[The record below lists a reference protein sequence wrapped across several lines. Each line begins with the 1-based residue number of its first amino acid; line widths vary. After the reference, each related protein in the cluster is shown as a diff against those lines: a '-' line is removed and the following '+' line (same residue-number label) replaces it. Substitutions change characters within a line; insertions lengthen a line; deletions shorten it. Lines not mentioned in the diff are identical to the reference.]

1 MNKITIEI
9 PLSSLF
15 GKISKQHTQELI
27 DSLNNDYDNKYNF
40 LVNINSD
47 EYIYDK
53 YDDDRKAYIIFL
65 NVKKYSRVKAEQ
77 VIWEKV
83 QLLKDI
89 KSEMVFVVSDKDIV
103 ESLSNNKDLSE
114 IEDIMNSKKFKNI
127 K

>member
-1 MNKITIEI
+1 M
-9 PLSSLF
+9 
-15 GKISKQHTQELI
+15 
-27 DSLNNDYDNKYNF
+27 NNDYDNKYNF
-40 LVNINSD
+40 LANINSD